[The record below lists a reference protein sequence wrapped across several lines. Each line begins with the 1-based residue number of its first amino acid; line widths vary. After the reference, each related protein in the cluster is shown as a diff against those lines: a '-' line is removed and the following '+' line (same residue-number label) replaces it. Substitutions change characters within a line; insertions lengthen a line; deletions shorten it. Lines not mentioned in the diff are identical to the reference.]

1 MRISKKTKFNV
12 GDNVVVIL
20 PNANNV
26 YELLGR
32 GEIKAVYC
40 NSYNVGYRMESDV
53 SYLIFYHNIDFG
65 FQNKIFYERTGNG
78 SDLLRFDETEVF
90 ATTKEALKHLG
101 KKSNKF
107 IKRENERKPQ
117 YKGVETQK

>member
-1 MRISKKTKFNV
+1 MIISKRTKFNL

-78 SDLLRFDETEVF
+78 SDILRFDEKEVF

-101 KKSNKF
+101 KK
-107 IKRENERKPQ
+107 R
-117 YKGVETQK
+117 